1 MLIDFEL
8 LLNMESIHEDTMAL
22 SFSRNLQRNYVPR
35 IVCTDFRQKLGEQQ
49 HLTALIK
56 DGCRK

>member
-1 MLIDFEL
+1 
-8 LLNMESIHEDTMAL
+8 MAL

-56 DGCRK
+56 DATQHVGY